1 VENQGLLESDN
12 AADVLRDDP
21 DLPGDEDPTVTLL
34 GTAFIKA
41 LASTNMDFTENE
53 DVAIGELVEYQV
65 TILVPP
71 GLAENAVLTD
81 TLEAGLSFVDCLS
94 ITPASADLTTD
105 AVDGFDGACTN
116 AVVAAEPDGDLEE
129 INQGRKITYDLGNLT
144 NASTESVAL
153 QLNYQVVVLDSDINL
168 AGEQRSNL
176 IDWSYGGSTLET
188 SAEAVTIVI
197 PDMTVTKSVND
208 TSVAAGQVVTFTLRI
223 SHSDTSGV
231 NAYNLVLTDPLPD
244 NLVYIE
250 DSLEQVSGTAA
261 TALDDSDPTSL
272 VMSWDEFPLDGEEAV
287 IQFKARVSGLSAGSS
302 TSNNTYLTW
311 TSLPDD
317 VGSAQSIYNT
327 LSIERT
333 NDQLSDVDLVRAL
346 SSSGT
351 TLRYPSPT
359 AVPTVR
365 PTPTFPATK

>member
-1 VENQGLLESDN
+1 
-12 AADVLRDDP
+12 
-21 DLPGDEDPTVTLL
+21 
-34 GTAFIKA
+34 
-41 LASTNMDFTENE
+41 
-53 DVAIGELVEYQV
+53 VEYQV

>member
-1 VENQGLLESDN
+1 
-12 AADVLRDDP
+12 
-21 DLPGDEDPTVTLL
+21 
-34 GTAFIKA
+34 
-41 LASTNMDFTENE
+41 M
-53 DVAIGELVEYQV
+53 
-65 TILVPP
+65 
-71 GLAENAVLTD
+71 
-81 TLEAGLSFVDCLS
+81 
-94 ITPASADLTTD
+94 
-105 AVDGFDGACTN
+105 
-116 AVVAAEPDGDLEE
+116 
-129 INQGRKITYDLGNLT
+129 
-144 NASTESVAL
+144 

-168 AGEQRSNL
+168 AGEQRSNQ

-223 SHSDTSGV
+223 RHSDTSGV
-231 NAYNLVLTDPLPD
+231 NAYNLALTDPLPD
-244 NLVYIE
+244 NLVYIA

-261 TALDDSDPTSL
+261 TVLDDSDPTSL
-272 VMSWDEFPLDGEEAV
+272 AISWDEFPLDGEEAL
-287 IQFKARVSGLSAGSS
+287 IQFKARVSGLSVGSS

-346 SSSGT
+346 SSSST
-351 TLRYPSPT
+351 TLRYPAPT

-365 PTPTFPATK
+365 PTPTLPATK